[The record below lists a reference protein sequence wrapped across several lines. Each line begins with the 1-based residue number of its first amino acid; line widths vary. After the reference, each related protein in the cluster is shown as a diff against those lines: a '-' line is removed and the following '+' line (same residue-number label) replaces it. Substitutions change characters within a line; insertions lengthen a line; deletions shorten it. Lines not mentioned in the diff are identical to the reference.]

1 MSCIHSPCEPPI
13 VYNSLYSMKDPSSFR
28 SMPLLPLRF
37 IIDSRRSRLGSGR
50 FRVARVLRG
59 LACFFFLALA
69 YPGLVQAAR
78 LEDRIIAVVNKDLIM
93 LSELKRDLLPE
104 QDRLRKLYKG
114 EELERRLSTAEAMAV
129 TKMIERKLQLQ
140 AAKNKGV
147 DVSDQE
153 VVQAV
158 EEMKKQGEQLDGSD
172 PNTTKSVR
180 EQLTLMR
187 VVDREVRGL
196 VMVAESDMKR
206 YYQAHQDRFAYP
218 EEYQLSQILIKPRS
232 PDDLSIAR
240 GRAEALLATLK
251 QGEPFE
257 ELALRFSDG
266 PDASRGGRLG
276 QVRQGELLP
285 ALEHSLA
292 SLRVGQITGIVETAE
307 GLHIVRID
315 DKKPRQFRPFEQV
328 KAEIQSLVFQ
338 QKTEDQYQ
346 LWMAD
351 LKNKAYIEIKF

>member
-1 MSCIHSPCEPPI
+1 MSI
-13 VYNSLYSMKDPSSFR
+13 VYNPINSMKDRFIFSPMYHHPCR
-28 SMPLLPLRF
+28 LILPLTLRQQLAKR
-37 IIDSRRSRLGSGR
+37 IHAVTGMAILGGLLFGFSL
-50 FRVARVLRG
+50 VL
-59 LACFFFLALA
+59 ASFSPAE
-69 YPGLVQAAR
+69 AAK

-114 EELERRLSTAEAMAV
+114 EELERRLRTAEAMGV

-140 AAKNKGV
+140 AAQNKGV

-158 EEMKKQGEQLDGSD
+158 EEMKKQGEQLNGDD
-172 PNTTKSVR
+172 PNTTRSVR

-196 VMVAESDMKR
+196 IMVADSEMKR
-206 YYQAHQDRFAYP
+206 YYKEHQDRFAYP
-218 EEYQLSQILIKPRS
+218 EEYQLSQILIRPRN
-232 PDDLSIAR
+232 PDELAVAQ

-257 ELALRFSDG
+257 GLALRFSDS

-276 QVRQGELLP
+276 LVRQGELIP
-285 ALEHSLA
+285 ALEQALTSLQ
-292 SLRVGQITGIVETAE
+292 VGQITGIVETAE
-307 GLHIVRID
+307 GLHIVRVD

>member
-1 MSCIHSPCEPPI
+1 
-13 VYNSLYSMKDPSSFR
+13 MKDR
-28 SMPLLPLRF
+28 SIFSTIYHRILRAVLGQGEQPPHVS
-37 IIDSRRSRLGSGR
+37 IGASTGIQTLGSLLLW
-50 FRVARVLRG
+50 FCLVPVLICP
-59 LACFFFLALA
+59 AE
-69 YPGLVQAAR
+69 AAK
-78 LEDRIIAVVNKDLIM
+78 LEDRIVAVVNKDLIM

-114 EELERRLSTAEAMAV
+114 EELERRLKTAEAMGV

-140 AAKNKGV
+140 AAQNKGL

-158 EEMKKQGEQLDGSD
+158 EEMKKQGEQLNGAD
-172 PNTTKSVR
+172 PNTTRSVR

-196 VMVAESDMKR
+196 IMVADSEMKR
-206 YYQAHQDRFAYP
+206 YYQEHQDRFAYP
-218 EEYQLSQILIKPRS
+218 EEYQLSQILIKPRT
-232 PDDLSIAR
+232 PDDLAIAQ

-257 ELALRFSDG
+257 GLALRFSDG
-266 PDASRGGRLG
+266 ADASRGGRLG
-276 QVRQGELLP
+276 LVRQGELIP
-285 ALEHSLA
+285 ALEQALSSLQ
-292 SLRVGQITGIVETAE
+292 VGQVTGIVETAE
-307 GLHIVRID
+307 GLHIMRVD

-346 LWMAD
+346 LWIAD

>member
-1 MSCIHSPCEPPI
+1 
-13 VYNSLYSMKDPSSFR
+13 MKDRFLDVSTCRHAIRRGGTPWRTTFVT
-28 SMPLLPLRF
+28 PLT
-37 IIDSRRSRLGSGR
+37 GSLLL
-50 FRVARVLRG
+50 VL
-59 LACFFFLALA
+59 C
-69 YPGLVQAAR
+69 LVVGAAGSVNAAK
-78 LEDRIIAVVNKDLIM
+78 LEDRIIAVVNSDLIM
-93 LSELKRDLLPE
+93 LSEVKRDLLPDQE
-104 QDRLRKLYKG
+104 RLRKLYAG
-114 EELERRLSTAEAMAV
+114 EDLERRLKTAEAMAV
-129 TKMIERKLQLQ
+129 TKMIERRLQLQ

-147 DVSDQE
+147 EVSDQE
-153 VVQAV
+153 VAQAL
-158 EEMKKQGEQLDGSD
+158 EEMKKQGETLNSAD
-172 PNTTKSVR
+172 PNIARNVR

-196 VMVAESDMKR
+196 IMVAESDMKR
-206 YYQAHQDRFAYP
+206 YYEEHRDRFAYP

-232 PDDLSIAR
+232 PDELSIAQ

-266 PDASRGGRLG
+266 AGSSRGGRLG
-276 QVRQGELLP
+276 LVRQGELIP
-285 ALEHSLA
+285 ALEQALTSLE
-292 SLRVGQITGIVETAE
+292 VGQITEIIQTTE
-307 GLHIVRID
+307 GLHIVRVD

-346 LWMAD
+346 TWMAD

>member
-1 MSCIHSPCEPPI
+1 M
-13 VYNSLYSMKDPSSFR
+13 
-28 SMPLLPLRF
+28 
-37 IIDSRRSRLGSGR
+37 
-50 FRVARVLRG
+50 
-59 LACFFFLALA
+59 
-69 YPGLVQAAR
+69 
-78 LEDRIIAVVNKDLIM
+78 
-93 LSELKRDLLPE
+93 KRDLLPE

-114 EELERRLSTAEAMAV
+114 EDLERRLKTAEAMGV

-140 AAKNKGV
+140 AARNKGV

-158 EEMKKQGEQLDGSD
+158 EEMKKQGEAIDSAD
-172 PNTTKSVR
+172 PNTARSIR

-196 VMVAESDMKR
+196 IMVADSEMKR
-206 YYQAHQDRFAYP
+206 YYQEHQDRFAYP
-218 EEYQLSQILIKPRS
+218 EEYQLSQILIKPRT
-232 PDDLSIAR
+232 PDGLSAAH

-257 ELALRFSDG
+257 DLALRFSDG
-266 PDASRGGRLG
+266 ADASRGGRLG
-276 QVRQGELLP
+276 LVRQGELIP
-285 ALEHSLA
+285 ALEQALTSVD
-292 SLRVGQITGIVETAE
+292 VGQITGIVETAE
-307 GLHIVRID
+307 GLHIVRVD

-346 LWMAD
+346 IWMAD

>member
-1 MSCIHSPCEPPI
+1 
-13 VYNSLYSMKDPSSFR
+13 MKDRALFFTMRRP
-28 SMPLLPLRF
+28 PLKFPVDLSEQP
-37 IIDSRRSRLGSGR
+37 RRPGQNASTDIPILGS
-50 FRVARVLRG
+50 LM
-59 LACFFFLALA
+59 FFFCLVLAWTSPA
-69 YPGLVQAAR
+69 EAAR

-93 LSELKRDLLPE
+93 LSELKRDLLPDQE
-104 QDRLRKLYKG
+104 RLRKLYKG
-114 EELERRLSTAEAMAV
+114 EELERRLKTAEAMAV

-140 AAKNKGV
+140 AAKNKGL
-147 DVSDQE
+147 DISDQE

-158 EEMKKQGEQLDGSD
+158 EEMKKQGERLDSTD
-172 PNTTKSVR
+172 PNTTRSVR

-196 VMVAESDMKR
+196 IMVAESDMKR
-206 YYQAHQDRFAYP
+206 YYREHQDRFAYP
-218 EEYQLSQILIKPRS
+218 EEYQLSQILIKPRT
-232 PDDLSIAR
+232 PDESSIAR

-266 PDASRGGRLG
+266 ADASRGGRLG
-276 QVRQGELLP
+276 QVRQGELIP
-285 ALEHSLA
+285 ALEQALTSLQ
-292 SLRVGQITGIVETAE
+292 VGQITGIVETAE
-307 GLHIVRID
+307 GLHIVRVD

-328 KAEIQSLVFQ
+328 KTEIQSLVFQ

>member
-1 MSCIHSPCEPPI
+1 MKNRPGFF
-13 VYNSLYSMKDPSSFR
+13 SMCR
-28 SMPLLPLRF
+28 QPLKFMGAYRQTPLRE
-37 IIDSRRSRLGSGR
+37 RRFTVVQGLS
-50 FRVARVLRG
+50 G
-59 LACFFFLALA
+59 LACLLCFTFAHAGLA
-69 YPGLVQAAR
+69 QAAK
-78 LEDRIIAVVNKDLIM
+78 LEDRIVDVVNKDLIM
-93 LSELKRDLLPE
+93 LSELKRDLLPDQE
-104 QDRLRKLYKG
+104 RLRKLYKG
-114 EELERRLSTAEAMAV
+114 EELERRLRMAEAMAV

-140 AAKNKGV
+140 AAQSKGL
-147 DVSDQE
+147 DISDQE

-158 EEMKKQGEQLDGSD
+158 EEMKKQGERLDSTD
-172 PNTTKSVR
+172 PNTTRNVR

-196 VMVAESDMKR
+196 IMVAESDMKR

-218 EEYQLSQILIKPRS
+218 EEYQLSQILIKPS
-232 PDDLSIAR
+232 GPDGLSIAR
-240 GRAEALLATLK
+240 GRAEALLAALK

-276 QVRQGELLP
+276 QVRQGELIP
-285 ALEHSLA
+285 ALEQALTSVE
-292 SLRVGQITGIVETAE
+292 VGQTTGIVETAE

-328 KAEIQSLVFQ
+328 KTEIQSLVFQ

>member
-1 MSCIHSPCEPPI
+1 MKNRSPFVHIHRHTC
-13 VYNSLYSMKDPSSFR
+13 
-28 SMPLLPLRF
+28 
-37 IIDSRRSRLGSGR
+37 RRSSARGEAPLISIHRSTGR
-50 FRVARVLRG
+50 ALIGALLLCVWSAVWP
-59 LACFFFLALA
+59 AC
-69 YPGLVQAAR
+69 PVDAAK
-78 LEDRIIAVVNKDLIM
+78 LEDRIVAVVNTDLIM
-93 LSELKRDLLPE
+93 LSELKRDLLPD

-114 EELERRLSTAEAMAV
+114 EELERRLKTTEAMAV

-158 EEMKKQGEQLDGSD
+158 EEMKKQGENLDGAD
-172 PNTTKSVR
+172 PNTSKSVR

-196 VMVAESDMKR
+196 IMVAESEMKR
-206 YYQAHQDRFAYP
+206 YYQEHQERFAYP
-218 EEYQLSQILIKPRS
+218 EEYQLSQILIKPRT
-232 PDDLSIAR
+232 PDGLAAAQ

-257 ELALRFSDG
+257 DLALRFSDG

-276 QVRQGELLP
+276 LVRQGELIP
-285 ALEHSLA
+285 ALEQALTSVQ
-292 SLRVGQITGIVETAE
+292 VGQTTGIVETAE
-307 GLHIVRID
+307 GLHIVRVD

-346 LWMAD
+346 IWMAD

>member
-1 MSCIHSPCEPPI
+1 M
-13 VYNSLYSMKDPSSFR
+13 NDQSLFAHTYLHARRLFSTLKGTSFTAPVR
-28 SMPLLPLRF
+28 SATGVTTTGTLCFCLC
-37 IIDSRRSRLGSGR
+37 
-50 FRVARVLRG
+50 VLFG
-59 LACFFFLALA
+59 LASNAD
-69 YPGLVQAAR
+69 AAK
-78 LEDRIIAVVNKDLIM
+78 LEDRIVAVVNSDLIM

-114 EELERRLSTAEAMAV
+114 EDLERRLSTAEAMGV

-158 EEMKKQGEQLDGSD
+158 EEMKKQGEAIDSAD
-172 PNTTKSVR
+172 PNTAKNVR

-196 VMVAESDMKR
+196 IMVAVSEMKR
-206 YYQAHQDRFAYP
+206 YYQEHQDRFAYP
-218 EEYQLSQILIKPRS
+218 EEYQLSQILIKPRT
-232 PDDLSIAR
+232 PDGLSAAH

-251 QGEPFE
+251 QGESFE
-257 ELALRFSDG
+257 DLALRFSDG
-266 PDASRGGRLG
+266 ADASRGGRLG
-276 QVRQGELLP
+276 LVRQGELIP
-285 ALEHSLA
+285 ALEQALA
-292 SLRVGQITGIVETAE
+292 SVEVGQITGIVETAE
-307 GLHIVRID
+307 GLHIVRVD

-328 KAEIQSLVFQ
+328 KTEIQSLVFQ

-346 LWMAD
+346 IWMAD

>member
-1 MSCIHSPCEPPI
+1 M
-13 VYNSLYSMKDPSSFR
+13 NSMKDRLIFSAMRQLIGRLVLILRPLPDMKIYGVTGVSSL
-28 SMPLLPLRF
+28 SGLLFGFCL
-37 IIDSRRSRLGSGR
+37 L
-50 FRVARVLRG
+50 
-59 LACFFFLALA
+59 LACVS
-69 YPGLVQAAR
+69 PTAAAK
-78 LEDRIIAVVNKDLIM
+78 LEDRILAVVNKDLIM

-114 EELERRLSTAEAMAV
+114 EELERRLRTAEAMAV

-140 AAKNKGV
+140 AAQNKGV

-158 EEMKKQGEQLDGSD
+158 EEMKKQGEQLNPAD
-172 PNTTKSVR
+172 PNTTRSVR

-196 VMVAESDMKR
+196 IMVAESEMKR
-206 YYQAHQDRFAYP
+206 YYREHQDRFAYP
-218 EEYQLSQILIKPRS
+218 EEYQLSQILIKPRT
-232 PDDLSIAR
+232 PDDLAVAQ

-266 PDASRGGRLG
+266 ADASRGGRLG
-276 QVRQGELLP
+276 LVRQGELIP
-285 ALEHSLA
+285 ALEQALTSLQ
-292 SLRVGQITGIVETAE
+292 VGQITGIVETAE
-307 GLHIVRID
+307 GLHIVRVD
-315 DKKPRQFRPFEQV
+315 DKKPRQYRPFEQV

-346 LWMAD
+346 IWMAD

>member
-1 MSCIHSPCEPPI
+1 
-13 VYNSLYSMKDPSSFR
+13 MKDR
-28 SMPLLPLRF
+28 SIFSTLYHRILRAVLGQGEQPAHVSIGASTGIQTLGPLLLWFCLVP
-37 IIDSRRSRLGSGR
+37 
-50 FRVARVLRG
+50 VLICP
-59 LACFFFLALA
+59 AE
-69 YPGLVQAAR
+69 AAK
-78 LEDRIIAVVNKDLIM
+78 LEDRIVAVVNKDLIM

-114 EELERRLSTAEAMAV
+114 EELERRLRTAEAMGV

-140 AAKNKGV
+140 AAQNKGL

-158 EEMKKQGEQLDGSD
+158 EEMKKQGEQLNGAD
-172 PNTTKSVR
+172 PNTTRSVR

-196 VMVAESDMKR
+196 IMVADSEMKR
-206 YYQAHQDRFAYP
+206 YYQEHQDRFAYP
-218 EEYQLSQILIKPRS
+218 EEYQLSQILIKPRN
-232 PDDLSIAR
+232 PDDLAVAQ

-257 ELALRFSDG
+257 GLALRFSDG
-266 PDASRGGRLG
+266 ADASRGGRLG
-276 QVRQGELLP
+276 LVRQGELIP
-285 ALEHSLA
+285 ALEQALSSLQ
-292 SLRVGQITGIVETAE
+292 VGQVTGIVETAE
-307 GLHIVRID
+307 GLHIMRVD

-346 LWMAD
+346 LWIAD
-351 LKNKAYIEIKF
+351 LKNKAYIDIKF

>member
-1 MSCIHSPCEPPI
+1 
-13 VYNSLYSMKDPSSFR
+13 MKDRSSFFTMC
-28 SMPLLPLRF
+28 SLPLKLCAGASERPP
-37 IIDSRRSRLGSGR
+37 RLWTKALSATSVHHLL
-50 FRVARVLRG
+50 FSFCLVLAS
-59 LACFFFLALA
+59 LTPAE
-69 YPGLVQAAR
+69 AAR

-114 EELERRLSTAEAMAV
+114 EELERRLKTAEAMGV

-140 AAKNKGV
+140 AAQNKGL
-147 DVSDQE
+147 DISDQE

-158 EEMKKQGEQLDGSD
+158 EEMKKQGERLDSAD
-172 PNTTKSVR
+172 PNTTRSVR

-196 VMVAESDMKR
+196 IMVADSDMKR
-206 YYQAHQDRFAYP
+206 YYQEHKDRFAYP

-232 PDDLSIAR
+232 PDELSIAR

-251 QGEPFE
+251 QGESFE

-266 PDASRGGRLG
+266 ADASRGGRLG
-276 QVRQGELLP
+276 QVRQGELIP
-285 ALEHSLA
+285 ALEQALTSLQ
-292 SLRVGQITGIVETAE
+292 VGQITGIVETGE

-328 KAEIQSLVFQ
+328 KTEIQSLVFQ

>member
-1 MSCIHSPCEPPI
+1 MNHRLHSVSTCLRAILRLPAGI
-13 VYNSLYSMKDPSSFR
+13 RPSSAQPTG
-28 SMPLLPLRF
+28 SLVGPL
-37 IIDSRRSRLGSGR
+37 
-50 FRVARVLRG
+50 ATG
-59 LACFFFLALA
+59 LLLSVCV
-69 YPGLVQAAR
+69 GLVPTASANAAK
-78 LEDRIIAVVNKDLIM
+78 LEDRIVAVVNSDLIM
-93 LSELKRDLLPE
+93 WSELKRDLLPDQE
-104 QDRLRKLYKG
+104 RLRKLYKG
-114 EELERRLSTAEAMAV
+114 EELERRLKTAEAIAV

-153 VVQAV
+153 VAQAM
-158 EEMKKQGEQLDGSD
+158 EEMKKQGEALNNAD
-172 PNTTKSVR
+172 PNTTRRIR

-196 VMVAESDMKR
+196 IMVADSEMKR
-206 YYQAHQDRFAYP
+206 YYREHQDRFAYP
-218 EEYQLSQILIKPRS
+218 EEYQLSQILIKPRT
-232 PDDLSIAR
+232 PDGLSAAQ

-257 ELALRFSDG
+257 DLAIRFSDG
-266 PDASRGGRLG
+266 ADASRGGRLG
-276 QVRQGELLP
+276 LVRQGELIP
-285 ALEHSLA
+285 ALEQALTSLP
-292 SLRVGQITGIVETAE
+292 VGQITGIVETVE
-307 GLHIVRID
+307 GLHIVRVD

-346 LWMAD
+346 RWMAD

>member
-1 MSCIHSPCEPPI
+1 MNQRLAFAAHCPRADRPFRAWSPARRTLGLFTLCLWII
-13 VYNSLYSMKDPSSFR
+13 VGSLCPA
-28 SMPLLPLRF
+28 
-37 IIDSRRSRLGSGR
+37 G
-50 FRVARVLRG
+50 
-59 LACFFFLALA
+59 
-69 YPGLVQAAR
+69 AAR
-78 LEDRIIAVVNKDLIM
+78 LEDRIVAVVNTDLIM
-93 LSELKRDLLPE
+93 LSELKRDLLPDQE
-104 QDRLRKLYKG
+104 RLRKLYSG
-114 EELERRLSTAEAMAV
+114 EDLERRLRTAEAMAV

-153 VVQAV
+153 VTQAV
-158 EEMKKQGEQLDGSD
+158 QEMKKQSETLDTAD
-172 PNTTKSVR
+172 PNTARSIR

-196 VMVAESDMKR
+196 IMVAESEMKR
-206 YYQAHQDRFAYP
+206 YYEEHQDRFAYP
-218 EEYQLSQILIKPRS
+218 EEYQLSQILIKPRT
-232 PDDLSIAR
+232 PDGLSVAR

-257 ELALRFSDG
+257 DLALRFSDG
-266 PDASRGGRLG
+266 ADASRGGRLG
-276 QVRQGELLP
+276 LVRQGELIP
-285 ALEHSLA
+285 ALEQALA
-292 SLRVGQITGIVETAE
+292 SVPVGQITGIVETPE
-307 GLHIVRID
+307 GLHIVRVD

-346 LWMAD
+346 IWMAD

>member
-1 MSCIHSPCEPPI
+1 
-13 VYNSLYSMKDPSSFR
+13 MKDR
-28 SMPLLPLRF
+28 SIFSTIYHRILRAVLGQRKQPPHVSIGASTGIHTLGCLLLWFCLVP
-37 IIDSRRSRLGSGR
+37 
-50 FRVARVLRG
+50 VLICP
-59 LACFFFLALA
+59 AE
-69 YPGLVQAAR
+69 AAK
-78 LEDRIIAVVNKDLIM
+78 LEDRIVAVVNKDLIL

-114 EELERRLSTAEAMAV
+114 EELERRLKTAEAMGV

-140 AAKNKGV
+140 AAQNKGL

-158 EEMKKQGEQLDGSD
+158 EEMKKQGEQLNGAD
-172 PNTTKSVR
+172 PNTTRSVR

-196 VMVAESDMKR
+196 IMVADSEMKR
-206 YYQAHQDRFAYP
+206 YYQEHQDRFAYP
-218 EEYQLSQILIKPRS
+218 EEYQLSQILIKPRN
-232 PDDLSIAR
+232 PDDLAVAQ

-257 ELALRFSDG
+257 GLALRFSDG
-266 PDASRGGRLG
+266 ADASRGGRLG
-276 QVRQGELLP
+276 LVRQGELIP
-285 ALEHSLA
+285 ALEQALSSLQ
-292 SLRVGQITGIVETAE
+292 VGQVTGIVETAE
-307 GLHIVRID
+307 GLHIMRVD

-346 LWMAD
+346 LWIAD

>member
-1 MSCIHSPCEPPI
+1 
-13 VYNSLYSMKDPSSFR
+13 MKDR
-28 SMPLLPLRF
+28 SGFFSMCLLALTITDDNPQPRPGK
-37 IIDSRRSRLGSGR
+37 DR
-50 FRVARVLRG
+50 FRVAPIG
-59 LACFFFLALA
+59 GAFACFLWLALVYAA
-69 YPGLVQAAR
+69 YGEAAR
-78 LEDRIIAVVNKDLIM
+78 LEDRIVAVVNKDLIM

-140 AAKNKGV
+140 AAQNKGV
-147 DVSDQE
+147 DISDQE

-158 EEMKKQGEQLDGSD
+158 EEMKKQGERLDGAD
-172 PNTTKSVR
+172 PDTTKSIR

-196 VMVAESDMKR
+196 IMVAESDMKR
-206 YYQAHQDRFAYP
+206 YYQSHQDRFAYP
-218 EEYQLSQILIKPRS
+218 EEYQLSQILIKPRT
-232 PDDLSIAR
+232 PEELSIAR
-240 GRAEALLATLK
+240 GRAEALLAAVK
-251 QGEPFE
+251 QGDSFE

-266 PDASRGGRLG
+266 SDASRGGRLG
-276 QVRQGELLP
+276 LVRQGELIP
-285 ALEHSLA
+285 ALEQALTSLQ
-292 SLRVGQITGIVETAE
+292 VGQVTGIVETTE

-328 KAEIQSLVFQ
+328 KTEIQSLVFQ

>member
-1 MSCIHSPCEPPI
+1 MKNRSIFSAPYRHGPETVRSLEDQLAHVWVNALTGPSAIGCRWLWVCLLLVLISPAE
-13 VYNSLYSMKDPSSFR
+13 
-28 SMPLLPLRF
+28 
-37 IIDSRRSRLGSGR
+37 
-50 FRVARVLRG
+50 
-59 LACFFFLALA
+59 
-69 YPGLVQAAR
+69 AAK

-114 EELERRLSTAEAMAV
+114 EELERRLKTAEAMGV

-140 AAKNKGV
+140 AAQNKGL
-147 DVSDQE
+147 DISDQE

-158 EEMKKQGEQLDGSD
+158 EEMKKQGEQLDGAD
-172 PNTTKSVR
+172 PNTTRSVR

-196 VMVAESDMKR
+196 IMVADSEMKR
-206 YYQAHQDRFAYP
+206 YYQEHQDRFAYP
-218 EEYQLSQILIKPRS
+218 EEYQLSHILIKPRD
-232 PDDLSIAR
+232 PDELSVAQ

-257 ELALRFSDG
+257 GLALRFSDG
-266 PDASRGGRLG
+266 ADASRGGRLG
-276 QVRQGELLP
+276 LVRQGELIP
-285 ALEHSLA
+285 ALEQALTSLQ
-292 SLRVGQITGIVETAE
+292 VGQVTGIVETTE
-307 GLHIVRID
+307 GLHIVRVD

-346 LWMAD
+346 IWMAD
-351 LKNKAYIEIKF
+351 MKNKAYIEIKF